1 MVQFHRAISSM
12 LGDGPTMNSLLYAAD
27 LRNELQ
33 RFLSPNEWETLVLRY
48 GLAQHAP
55 HTVLEVNC
63 GACSHAVTYSC
74 ERFGASRTKA
84 NAIPLKITVKTCV
97 GFRHFCS
104 NTLHHH
110 VQVAQLMDTNTA
122 HTHRVLKG
130 AFKKLHSDT
139 IMDRLKPYMEEL

>member
-1 MVQFHRAISSM
+1 MDKAFNLEVKEAGDVVQFHRAISSM

-48 GLAQHAP
+48 GLAQNAP
-55 HTVLEVNC
+55 HTVPE
-63 GACSHAVTYSC
+63 
-74 ERFGASRTKA
+74 
-84 NAIPLKITVKTCV
+84 
-97 GFRHFCS
+97 
-104 NTLHHH
+104 
-110 VQVAQLMDTNTA
+110 VAQLMDTNTA